1 MIVKVQAEDFD
12 AAAEIRTLIGGRTD
26 VGAVVTFT
34 GLMRG
39 GEGAT
44 LTLEHYAGMS
54 EKELTTIAE
63 EAAHRWP
70 LTDLLII
77 HRHGTLNPGD
87 QIVLVATLAAHRGDA
102 FAAAEFLMDWLKTR
116 APFWKK
122 EEAGGK
128 TPGEAKWVEARAD
141 DEKAAER
148 WEEKE

>member
-1 MIVKVQAEDFD
+1 MTVKVQTDDFD
-12 AAAEIRTLIGGRTD
+12 AAAEVRALIGTRTD

-39 GEGAT
+39 DEGAT
-44 LTLEHYAGMS
+44 LTLEHYAGMT
-54 EKELTTIAE
+54 EKELAAIAD
-63 EAAHRWP
+63 EAAGRWP
-70 LTDLLII
+70 LIDLLVI
-77 HRHGTLNPGD
+77 HRYGKLKPGE

-122 EEAGGK
+122 EEAGGED
-128 TPGEAKWVEARAD
+128 PGEAKWVEARTGD
-141 DEKAAER
+141 DTAAER